1 MVFEFWKGT
10 KAYLGQGREPNRTHK
25 RTQGPK
31 VQGPMPNK
39 VKASYT
45 WHQYIGSYK
54 HKSPRGSRAPYNYIF
69 YLSKKLEEKKM
80 IISSI
85 KFR

>member
-1 MVFEFWKGT
+1 
-10 KAYLGQGREPNRTHK
+10 
-25 RTQGPK
+25 
-31 VQGPMPNK
+31 MPNK

-45 WHQYIGSYK
+45 WHQYIGSYE
-54 HKSPRGSRAPYNYIF
+54 HRSLRGSRAPYNYIF